1 MTFTFKLILP
11 QALFQHTKN
20 DLFDTGGST
29 ANQGGKRTT
38 LACKKWHIYNWQNKK
53 KKLYVK
59 LTYYDNSNKNVDH
72 PLLRITKSWVQQ
84 K

>member
-1 MTFTFKLILP
+1 MTC
-11 QALFQHTKN
+11 
-20 DLFDTGGST
+20 S
-29 ANQGGKRTT
+29 T
-38 LACKKWHIYNWQNKK
+38 LAALQQIREVRGPPWLAKNGIYIIGKKKKK

-72 PLLRITKSWVQQ
+72 PVLRITKSWVQQ